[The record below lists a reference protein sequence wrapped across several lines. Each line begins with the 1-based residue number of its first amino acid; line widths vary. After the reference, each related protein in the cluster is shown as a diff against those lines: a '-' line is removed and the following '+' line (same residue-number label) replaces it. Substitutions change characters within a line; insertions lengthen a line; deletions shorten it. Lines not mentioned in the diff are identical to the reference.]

1 MESKEGEHN
10 LPPKDADSFDAADD
24 AGAFT
29 ERNLASARG
38 LLGTRASEVKG
49 ASEGIPATPSQVA
62 SDLKVAEQKTEAKL
76 IEESAPKAIT
86 AQVINEL
93 EDDSSEDSDDSD
105 VQKKRKQKL

>member
-1 MESKEGEHN
+1 M
-10 LPPKDADSFDAADD
+10 
-24 AGAFT
+24 
-29 ERNLASARG
+29 
-38 LLGTRASEVKG
+38 
-49 ASEGIPATPSQVA
+49 A
-62 SDLKVAEQKTEAKL
+62 SDLKVAEQKTDAKL